1 VSAYTLIRPRESQ
14 RFPWCAHQNRPLLG
28 RKISI
33 GMILFVPLVGNI
45 RKTEC
50 SGDLLLEPEILY
62 TVSSSTSG
70 EVEREKLKLLTEPT
84 SFE

>member
-1 VSAYTLIRPRESQ
+1 
-14 RFPWCAHQNRPLLG
+14 
-28 RKISI
+28 
-33 GMILFVPLVGNI
+33 MILFVPLVGNI